1 MKKLILLLLAAA
13 VATTAAAQA
22 QRDTLTFNNDYYFS
36 KRNVEEL
43 VPVTGQNIVML
54 GNSLTERGFWAE
66 YFQGK
71 RVLNRGI
78 GGDCISGMI
87 NRVQPIVDGRPKAI
101 FIMGG
106 ANDLLFSKISNEKL
120 LQQYERLLDII
131 ARETPRTRVY
141 IQSLLPLNEAH
152 NEAFMKGKNA
162 RFAEFNALLRAMA
175 ERRGLTFIDIW
186 SAMQRNG
193 ELPEEYTFDGIH
205 LKAAGV
211 MRGCRISATGSTNT
225 GSKGLPGVRRA
236 RPMRNSTS
244 SGWSARAVCC
254 GFFPIPTLRTACC
267 AGRRRSTAC
276 RGSCLTGRRSL
287 SAGR

>member
-66 YFQGK
+66 YFQEK

-186 SAMQRNG
+186 SGMQRNG

-205 LKAAGV
+205 LKAAGYAV
-211 MRGCRISATGSTNT
+211 WIE
-225 GSKGLPGVRRA
+225 KI
-236 RPMRNSTS
+236 RPY
-244 SGWSARAVCC
+244 VK
-254 GFFPIPTLRTACC
+254 
-267 AGRRRSTAC
+267 
-276 RGSCLTGRRSL
+276 
-287 SAGR
+287 

>member
-1 MKKLILLLLAAA
+1 M
-13 VATTAAAQA
+13 
-22 QRDTLTFNNDYYFS
+22 
-36 KRNVEEL
+36 
-43 VPVTGQNIVML
+43 
-54 GNSLTERGFWAE
+54 
-66 YFQGK
+66 
-71 RVLNRGI
+71 LNRGI

-120 LQQYERLLDII
+120 LQQYECLLDII
-131 ARETPRTRVY
+131 ARGTPRTRVY

-162 RFAEFNALLRAMA
+162 RFAEFNALLRTMA

-205 LKAAGV
+205 LKAAGY
-211 MRGCRISATGSTNT
+211 
-225 GSKGLPGVRRA
+225 
-236 RPMRNSTS
+236 
-244 SGWSARAVCC
+244 AVWIEKI
-254 GFFPIPTLRTACC
+254 GPYVK
-267 AGRRRSTAC
+267 
-276 RGSCLTGRRSL
+276 
-287 SAGR
+287 

>member
-1 MKKLILLLLAAA
+1 MKRIVILFLAALF
-13 VATTAAAQA
+13 AASGASAQKFHNA
-22 QRDTLTFNNDYYFS
+22 YYDTRRAAHD
-36 KRNVEEL
+36 EEGL
-43 VPVTGQNIVML
+43 QQGAIVFL
-54 GNSLTERGFWAE
+54 GNSITEQGWWSLLLKRGDVE
-66 YFQGK
+66 
-71 RVLNRGI
+71 NRGI

-205 LKAAGV
+205 LKAAGYAV
-211 MRGCRISATGSTNT
+211 WIE
-225 GSKGLPGVRRA
+225 KI
-236 RPMRNSTS
+236 RPY
-244 SGWSARAVCC
+244 VK
-254 GFFPIPTLRTACC
+254 
-267 AGRRRSTAC
+267 
-276 RGSCLTGRRSL
+276 
-287 SAGR
+287 

>member
-1 MKKLILLLLAAA
+1 MKKLILLLLASA

-78 GGDCISGMI
+78 GGDCRSGMI

-120 LQQYERLLDII
+120 C
-131 ARETPRTRVY
+131 
-141 IQSLLPLNEAH
+141 S
-152 NEAFMKGKNA
+152 
-162 RFAEFNALLRAMA
+162 
-175 ERRGLTFIDIW
+175 
-186 SAMQRNG
+186 
-193 ELPEEYTFDGIH
+193 
-205 LKAAGV
+205 
-211 MRGCRISATGSTNT
+211 STNAC
-225 GSKGLPGVRRA
+225 L
-236 RPMRNSTS
+236 TS
-244 SGWSARAVCC
+244 SPGGHPAR
-254 GFFPIPTLRTACC
+254 GSISRACC
-267 AGRRRSTAC
+267 RST
-276 RGSCLTGRRSL
+276 RRITKPS
-287 SAGR
+287 

>member
-36 KRNVEEL
+36 KRNVEGL
-43 VPVTGQNIVML
+43 VPGTGQNIVML
-54 GNSLTERGFWAE
+54 GGFWAE

-141 IQSLLPLNEAH
+141 IQSLLPL
-152 NEAFMKGKNA
+152 
-162 RFAEFNALLRAMA
+162 
-175 ERRGLTFIDIW
+175 RRITKP
-186 SAMQRNG
+186 S
-193 ELPEEYTFDGIH
+193 
-205 LKAAGV
+205 
-211 MRGCRISATGSTNT
+211 
-225 GSKGLPGVRRA
+225 
-236 RPMRNSTS
+236 
-244 SGWSARAVCC
+244 
-254 GFFPIPTLRTACC
+254 
-267 AGRRRSTAC
+267 
-276 RGSCLTGRRSL
+276 
-287 SAGR
+287 

>member
-1 MKKLILLLLAAA
+1 MKRIVILFLAALF
-13 VATTAAAQA
+13 AASGASAQKFHNA
-22 QRDTLTFNNDYYFS
+22 YYDTRRAAHD
-36 KRNVEEL
+36 EEGL
-43 VPVTGQNIVML
+43 QQGAIVFL
-54 GNSLTERGFWAE
+54 GNSITEQGWWSLLLKRGDVE
-66 YFQGK
+66 
-71 RVLNRGI
+71 NRGI

-131 ARETPRTRVY
+131 ARGTPRTRVY

-205 LKAAGV
+205 LKAAGYAV
-211 MRGCRISATGSTNT
+211 WIE
-225 GSKGLPGVRRA
+225 KI
-236 RPMRNSTS
+236 RPY
-244 SGWSARAVCC
+244 VK
-254 GFFPIPTLRTACC
+254 
-267 AGRRRSTAC
+267 
-276 RGSCLTGRRSL
+276 
-287 SAGR
+287 

>member
-1 MKKLILLLLAAA
+1 MKKIALFLSVVI
-13 VATTAAAQA
+13 ATAMADTAAAKP
-22 QRDTLTFNNDYYFS
+22 DTLSIDKTYYPGRRAFY
-36 KRNVEEL
+36 EL
-43 VPVTGQNIVML
+43 TPVKKHNIVML
-54 GNSLTERGFWAE
+54 GNSLTERGLWGE
-66 YFQGK
+66 YFQPAY
-71 RVLNRGI
+71 VLNRGI

-205 LKAAGV
+205 LKAAGYAV
-211 MRGCRISATGSTNT
+211 WIE
-225 GSKGLPGVRRA
+225 KI
-236 RPMRNSTS
+236 RPY
-244 SGWSARAVCC
+244 VK
-254 GFFPIPTLRTACC
+254 
-267 AGRRRSTAC
+267 
-276 RGSCLTGRRSL
+276 
-287 SAGR
+287 

>member
-1 MKKLILLLLAAA
+1 MKKLILLLLASA

-106 ANDLLFSKISNEKL
+106 ANDLLF
-120 LQQYERLLDII
+120 
-131 ARETPRTRVY
+131 
-141 IQSLLPLNEAH
+141 
-152 NEAFMKGKNA
+152 
-162 RFAEFNALLRAMA
+162 
-175 ERRGLTFIDIW
+175 
-186 SAMQRNG
+186 
-193 ELPEEYTFDGIH
+193 
-205 LKAAGV
+205 
-211 MRGCRISATGSTNT
+211 
-225 GSKGLPGVRRA
+225 
-236 RPMRNSTS
+236 
-244 SGWSARAVCC
+244 
-254 GFFPIPTLRTACC
+254 
-267 AGRRRSTAC
+267 
-276 RGSCLTGRRSL
+276 
-287 SAGR
+287 

>member
-1 MKKLILLLLAAA
+1 MTDWEMKVHNFMCLNKFAKKGETVFTGSSLCELFPINEML
-13 VATTAAAQA
+13 Q
-22 QRDTLTFNNDYYFS
+22 
-36 KRNVEEL
+36 NVE
-43 VPVTGQNIVML
+43 PRI
-54 GNSLTERGFWAE
+54 
-66 YFQGK
+66 
-71 RVLNRGI
+71 RVYNRGI

-205 LKAAGV
+205 LKAAGYAV
-211 MRGCRISATGSTNT
+211 WIE
-225 GSKGLPGVRRA
+225 KI
-236 RPMRNSTS
+236 RPY
-244 SGWSARAVCC
+244 VK
-254 GFFPIPTLRTACC
+254 
-267 AGRRRSTAC
+267 
-276 RGSCLTGRRSL
+276 
-287 SAGR
+287 

>member
-1 MKKLILLLLAAA
+1 MKRIVILFLAALFAASGASAQKFHNAYYDTRRAAHDEEGLQQGAIVFLGISITEQGWWSLLL
-13 VATTAAAQA
+13 
-22 QRDTLTFNNDYYFS
+22 
-36 KRNVEEL
+36 KRGDVE
-43 VPVTGQNIVML
+43 
-54 GNSLTERGFWAE
+54 
-66 YFQGK
+66 
-71 RVLNRGI
+71 NRGI

-205 LKAAGV
+205 LKAAGYAV
-211 MRGCRISATGSTNT
+211 WIE
-225 GSKGLPGVRRA
+225 KI
-236 RPMRNSTS
+236 RPY
-244 SGWSARAVCC
+244 VK
-254 GFFPIPTLRTACC
+254 
-267 AGRRRSTAC
+267 
-276 RGSCLTGRRSL
+276 
-287 SAGR
+287 

>member
-1 MKKLILLLLAAA
+1 MK
-13 VATTAAAQA
+13 
-22 QRDTLTFNNDYYFS
+22 
-36 KRNVEEL
+36 L
-43 VPVTGQNIVML
+43 VCL
-54 GNSLTERGFWAE
+54 GDSLTYGYGVPRRDCWVSLCAERTGHTL
-66 YFQGK
+66 
-71 RVLNRGI
+71 VNRGI
-78 GGDCISGMI
+78 TGDTAGGMLSRFGRDVL
-87 NRVQPIVDGRPKAI
+87 NERPDRVL
-101 FIMGG
+101 IMGG

-205 LKAAGV
+205 LKAAGYAV
-211 MRGCRISATGSTNT
+211 WIE
-225 GSKGLPGVRRA
+225 KI
-236 RPMRNSTS
+236 RPY
-244 SGWSARAVCC
+244 VK
-254 GFFPIPTLRTACC
+254 
-267 AGRRRSTAC
+267 
-276 RGSCLTGRRSL
+276 
-287 SAGR
+287 